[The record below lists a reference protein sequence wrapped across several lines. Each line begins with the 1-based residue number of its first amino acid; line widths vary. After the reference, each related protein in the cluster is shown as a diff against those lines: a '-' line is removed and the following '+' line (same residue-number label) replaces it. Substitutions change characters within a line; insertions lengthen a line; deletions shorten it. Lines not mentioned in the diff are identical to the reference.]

1 MVKLLHDKNGK
12 EEWIDA
18 NKMIKPEIRFFDSYL
33 YFKHRIE
40 KRYHLDPGIRKM
52 KMVYGDLALR

>member
-1 MVKLLHDKNGK
+1 MVKSLHDKKGK

-18 NKMIKPEIRFFDSYL
+18 NHMIKQEIMFFDSYL

-52 KMVYGDLALR
+52 KMVYGDLTLR

>member
-18 NKMIKPEIRFFDSYL
+18 NKMIKQEIRFFDSYL

-40 KRYHLDPGIRKM
+40 KDIIRTL
-52 KMVYGDLALR
+52 VYEK